1 MSTAKKAM
9 LAVLLALTTVCA
21 AVCSL
26 LLAGSVSARAE
37 MSQEASAYESL
48 TINTDALASQT
59 VYEGHT
65 LDNLKPYL
73 VVTAHDA
80 EGESD
85 TLADSEYTLAVQGG
99 GEIVVGS
106 NTIVATINGGT
117 ASGTFTVEAVA
128 ATSQPTGLNI
138 VLWGSEY
145 YSSMTE
151 TDFLSE
157 INVSSSTVF
166 FGGNSEP
173 LENYNESYYKVV
185 FETSLRPNDADEAAT
200 TYRRTI
206 RIDFTSQGKTVSD
219 TVEIGVNWDEPVRLN
234 VRGPNSIN
242 AGSTVSNDAFTV
254 VVQYTYSFVNRTL
267 NSNEFTVR
275 YQNGENVQFD
285 DDYIYIDYVEGGQT
299 FTYEYSL
306 ERVSIIEAPIAFT
319 ATNAG
324 TYTVTFRAKE
334 GFQFRVGSI
343 QPGGDTETGGSGGQS
358 IITAVTYTWEIS
370 KVELAGVSFAL
381 TGGETEWIY
390 DGDAGAHA
398 PTNLVAKGVG
408 SEAGGIDLGT
418 AGKEGAVG
426 ITYNYAGKANPGRPW
441 AAGTTMPTE
450 GGEYTVN
457 MTLSGMKNYKDYTT
471 KTGAGEIGFTIKR
484 ASVAVPTADKT
495 EFDYTGN
502 LQGPE
507 ITDHGESSLY
517 ETDNTK
523 QTAAGDYQATFT
535 LNKPWNYYWEGQDEG
550 VAAYVIDWSIKAANN
565 SLTLEAA
572 NGVYGGAKIVL
583 TPDYDFGSDGDITY
597 VWQYRA
603 YGTADGEWKPY
614 SGDPRTEANPNA
626 GYYRVQGTMKGTNDY
641 TQAVSAWTDAEIAR
655 AEVEKPTLTGWDTF
669 AYNGS
674 IQRPT
679 IPESAAFT
687 SSGDKEATDAGEYTV
702 TFTLTDNYR
711 WTGEGNESA
720 SRTHSDKWQIKR
732 AVFEEPELSEDT
744 FVYSSGVTVNISEYI
759 NGYVE
764 GKSPYELSG
773 DTSKTNAGDYSVTLT
788 LNKNYCT
795 QAGKQTDF
803 SDKEYTYSLPWH
815 IQRKGV
821 EQPSAIQK
829 NFTYNGSVQEY
840 SEDSPAY
847 DVAGYKQGD
856 ASPTPKNAGKYDV
869 CFRAR
874 PQLLLGR

>member
-173 LENYNESYYKVV
+173 LENYNENYYRVV

-242 AGSTVSNDAFTV
+242 AGSTVSNDVFTV

-306 ERVSIIEAPIAFT
+306 ERVSIIEAPIDAPMPEQ
-319 ATNAG
+319 
-324 TYTVTFRAKE
+324 Y
-334 GFQFRVGSI
+334 
-343 QPGGDTETGGSGGQS
+343 
-358 IITAVTYTWEIS
+358 
-370 KVELAGVSFAL
+370 
-381 TGGETEWIY
+381 
-390 DGDAGAHA
+390 DAGA
-398 PTNLVAKGVG
+398 
-408 SEAGGIDLGT
+408 
-418 AGKEGAVG
+418 
-426 ITYNYAGKANPGRPW
+426 
-441 AAGTTMPTE
+441 
-450 GGEYTVN
+450 
-457 MTLSGMKNYKDYTT
+457 GMY
-471 KTGAGEIGFTIKR
+471 
-484 ASVAVPTADKT
+484 
-495 EFDYTGN
+495 
-502 LQGPE
+502 
-507 ITDHGESSLY
+507 
-517 ETDNTK
+517 
-523 QTAAGDYQATFT
+523 
-535 LNKPWNYYWEGQDEG
+535 
-550 VAAYVIDWSIKAANN
+550 
-565 SLTLEAA
+565 
-572 NGVYGGAKIVL
+572 
-583 TPDYDFGSDGDITY
+583 
-597 VWQYRA
+597 
-603 YGTADGEWKPY
+603 
-614 SGDPRTEANPNA
+614 
-626 GYYRVQGTMKGTNDY
+626 
-641 TQAVSAWTDAEIAR
+641 
-655 AEVEKPTLTGWDTF
+655 
-669 AYNGS
+669 
-674 IQRPT
+674 
-679 IPESAAFT
+679 
-687 SSGDKEATDAGEYTV
+687 ATDYLAR
-702 TFTLTDNYR
+702 L
-711 WTGEGNESA
+711 
-720 SRTHSDKWQIKR
+720 
-732 AVFEEPELSEDT
+732 
-744 FVYSSGVTVNISEYI
+744 
-759 NGYVE
+759 
-764 GKSPYELSG
+764 
-773 DTSKTNAGDYSVTLT
+773 
-788 LNKNYCT
+788 
-795 QAGKQTDF
+795 QTW
-803 SDKEYTYSLPWH
+803 TYS
-815 IQRKGV
+815 Q
-821 EQPSAIQK
+821 
-829 NFTYNGSVQEY
+829 YNS
-840 SEDSPAY
+840 
-847 DVAGYKQGD
+847 
-856 ASPTPKNAGKYDV
+856 
-869 CFRAR
+869 
-874 PQLLLGR
+874 